1 MRAIGFALAAVS
13 LMAGGATAQAKPRLS
28 GEEQLAKMLEGREAG
43 KPTSCINLFDAR
55 DSTVI
60 DKTALVYRSGSTIW
74 VNRPANAEHIDS
86 DDILVTYPTGS
97 SFCRLD
103 RVNTMERSGHFVTG
117 FLALGDFVPYRKVAA
132 RD

>member
-1 MRAIGFALAAVS
+1 MRMIGLALAAAS
-13 LMAGGATAQAKPRLS
+13 LTIGATAADARPRLS
-28 GEEQLAKMLEGREAG
+28 GEEELAKMLEGREPG
-43 KPTSCINLFDAR
+43 KPTSCISLFDTR
-55 DSTVI
+55 DATVI
-60 DKTALVYRSGSTIW
+60 DKTALVYRSGNTLW

-86 DDILVTYPTGS
+86 DDILVTYPTGG

-103 RVNTMERSGHFVTG
+103 RVQTVERNGFFITG